1 MNELI
6 ICAVMAGTLDICAL
20 VLMITAYIEKKSG
33 DKRWK
38 KASSDVEIVD
48 GEKVYPLE
56 CDEVL
61 IGRHASADI
70 RVQDM
75 SVSRYHVILNISDK
89 KWFITDLESKSGLYI
104 NGVPLKF
111 AQLHDNDVIQ
121 IGKRQLIF
129 RKRRTQYDQ

>member
-6 ICAVMAGTLDICAL
+6 ICAITAGELDVCAL
-20 VLMITAYIEKKSG
+20 VLMIVAYVEKRSG

-38 KASSDVEIVD
+38 KLSYDSEIVD

-89 KWFITDLESKSGLYI
+89 KWFITDLESKSGMYI

-111 AQLHDNDVIQ
+111 AQLHNNDIIQ
-121 IGKRQLIF
+121 IGNRQLIF
-129 RKRRTQYDQ
+129 RKRRQQNDK